1 MLEFH
6 DMGCCGFPTGG
17 VVSLNSTLKVFH
29 VIIVKALL
37 QILCFRLVLSGSTSP
52 GITGSEGWLLVAV
65 RFGEPHCPGIL
76 TV

>member
-1 MLEFH
+1 MIWGAV
-6 DMGCCGFPTGG
+6 DGPTGG

-37 QILCFRLVLSGSTSP
+37 QMLCFRLELSGSTSP
-52 GITGSEGWLLVAV
+52 GITESEGWLLVAV